1 MWGVREPLSSYRDLN
16 VWRDGIALVKACYLI
31 TRASPKDE
39 LFGLTSQI
47 RRSAVSVPANI
58 AEGYG
63 RGTRKDYV
71 RHLMIAQ
78 GSLKELETH
87 LILAAEVDCAAKA
100 NLDPILERC
109 DQLGRG
115 LGALIRALRAKTD

>member
-1 MWGVREPLSSYRDLN
+1 MNKPLSSYRELG

-31 TRASPKDE
+31 TQRFPKDE

-63 RGTRKDYV
+63 RGSRRDYV

-87 LILAAEVDCAAKA
+87 PIIAAEVDCGPKT
-100 NLDPILERC
+100 DIEPILTRC

-115 LGALIRALRAKTD
+115 LGALIRSLRAKDD

>member
-1 MWGVREPLSSYRDLN
+1 MKQPLASYRELT
-16 VWRDGIALVKACYLI
+16 VWRDGIALVKACYLV
-31 TRASPKDE
+31 TRSFPKDE

-63 RGTRKDYV
+63 RGTRKDYA
-71 RHLMIAQ
+71 RHLLIAQ

-87 LILAAEVDCAAKA
+87 LIISAEVGCAPQAEVDPV
-100 NLDPILERC
+100 LDRC
-109 DQLGRG
+109 DHLGRG
-115 LGALIRALRAKTD
+115 LGALIRSLRALDNAPI

>member
-1 MWGVREPLSSYRDLN
+1 MTAPLTSYRELS

-31 TRASPKDE
+31 TRSFPKDE
-39 LFGLTSQI
+39 MFGLTSQI

-71 RHLMIAQ
+71 RHLLIAQ

-87 LILAAEVDCAAKA
+87 LIIAAEVGCAPQAEA
-100 NLDPILERC
+100 DQVLSLC

-115 LGALIRALRAKTD
+115 LGSLIRALRAKDD

>member
-1 MWGVREPLSSYRDLN
+1 MKEPLSSYRELTI
-16 VWRDGIALVKACYLI
+16 WRDGIALVKSCYLI
-31 TRASPKDE
+31 TRAFPKDE

-47 RRSAVSVPANI
+47 RRSAVSVPANV

-71 RHLMIAQ
+71 RHLMISQ

-87 LILAAEVDCAAKA
+87 LIIAAEVDCAPKS
-100 NLDPILERC
+100 DIEPILTRC

-115 LGALIRALRAKTD
+115 LGALIRSLRAKDA

>member
-1 MWGVREPLSSYRDLN
+1 MKEPLSSYRELT
-16 VWRDGIALVKACYLI
+16 VWRESVALVKACYLV
-31 TRASPKDE
+31 TRSFPKDE

-63 RGTRKDYV
+63 RGTRKDNV

-87 LILAAEVDCAAKA
+87 LIIAAEVDCASKA
-100 NLDPILERC
+100 DIDPVLDRC
-109 DQLGRG
+109 DQVGRG
-115 LGALIRALRAKTD
+115 LGALIRALRPKTD

>member
-1 MWGVREPLSSYRDLN
+1 MKEPLSSYRELTI
-16 VWRDGIALVKACYLI
+16 WRDGIALVKSCYLI
-31 TRASPKDE
+31 TRAFPKDE
-39 LFGLTSQI
+39 QFGLTSQI
-47 RRSAVSVPANI
+47 RRSAVSVPADV

-71 RHLMIAQ
+71 RHLMISQ

-87 LILAAEVDCAAKA
+87 LIIAAEVDCAPKSDIEPV
-100 NLDPILERC
+100 LRRC

-115 LGALIRALRAKTD
+115 PGALIRSLRAKDA

>member
-1 MWGVREPLSSYRDLN
+1 MSGSLSSYRGLT
-16 VWRDGIALVKACYLI
+16 VWREGVALVKACYIL
-31 TRASPKDE
+31 TRAFPRDE
-39 LFGLTSQI
+39 QFGLTSQI
-47 RRSAVSVPANI
+47 RRSAVSVPANV

-87 LILAAEVDCAAKA
+87 LIIAAEVGCISQAEAAPV
-100 NLDPILERC
+100 LDHC

-115 LGALIRALRAKTD
+115 LGALIRSHRAKDD

>member
-1 MWGVREPLSSYRDLN
+1 LT
-16 VWRDGIALVKACYLI
+16 VWREGIALVKACYVVAQ
-31 TRASPKDE
+31 TFPKDE

-47 RRSAVSVPANI
+47 RRSSASVPANI

-87 LILAAEVDCAAKA
+87 PIIAGEVALAPQASLEPV
-100 NLDPILERC
+100 LERC
-109 DQLGRG
+109 DGLGRG
-115 LGALIRALRAKTD
+115 LGALIRSLRAKDD

>member
-1 MWGVREPLSSYRDLN
+1 VTAPLKSYRELT
-16 VWRDGIALVKACYLI
+16 VWRDGIALVKACYLV
-31 TRASPKDE
+31 TRAFPKDE

-87 LILAAEVDCAAKA
+87 LIIAAEVGHTPRRRSTRFWADVIKWAEAWEPSS
-100 NLDPILERC
+100 DHSV
-109 DQLGRG
+109 
-115 LGALIRALRAKTD
+115 RATP

>member
-1 MWGVREPLSSYRDLN
+1 MRGVKERLSSYRELT
-16 VWRDGIALVKACYLI
+16 VWRDGIALVKACYLV
-31 TRASPKDE
+31 TRTFPKDE
-39 LFGLTSQI
+39 LFALTSQI
-47 RRSAVSVPANI
+47 KRSAASIPANI

-63 RGTRKDYV
+63 RGSRKDYV

-87 LILAAEVDCAAKA
+87 LIVASEVECATRA
-100 NLDPILERC
+100 DIEPILDRC

-115 LGALIRALRAKTD
+115 LGALIRALRAMPG

>member
-1 MWGVREPLSSYRDLN
+1 VTTPLKSYRELT
-16 VWRDGIALVKACYLI
+16 VWRDGVALVKACYLV
-31 TRASPKDE
+31 TQTFPKDE

-63 RGTRKDYV
+63 RGSRKDYV
-71 RHLMIAQ
+71 RCLMIAQ

-87 LILAAEVDCAAKA
+87 LIIAVEVGHCPQTQIAP
-100 NLDPILERC
+100 LLSRC

-115 LGALIRALRAKTD
+115 LGALIRSLRTRDTDT

>member
-1 MWGVREPLSSYRDLN
+1 MAMPLRSYRDLT
-16 VWRDGIALVKACYLI
+16 VWQDGIGLVKACYVI
-31 TRASPKDE
+31 TRSFPKDE

-47 RRSAVSVPANI
+47 RRSAVSIPANI

-87 LILAAEVDCAAKA
+87 LIIASEVDLAPGGEIEPA
-100 NLDPILERC
+100 LRRC
-109 DQLGRG
+109 DPLGRG
-115 LGALIRALRAKTD
+115 LGALIRSLRTKDD

>member
-1 MWGVREPLSSYRDLN
+1 MKEPLSSYRELT
-16 VWRDGIALVKACYLI
+16 VWRDGIALVKACYLV
-31 TRASPKDE
+31 TRTFPKDE
-39 LFGLTSQI
+39 LFALTSQI
-47 RRSAVSVPANI
+47 KRSAVSIPANI

-63 RGTRKDYV
+63 RGSRKDYV

-87 LILAAEVDCAAKA
+87 LIIASEVDCATTA
-100 NLDPILERC
+100 DIQPILHRC

-115 LGALIRALRAKTD
+115 LGALIRALRAKPD

>member
-1 MWGVREPLSSYRDLN
+1 M
-16 VWRDGIALVKACYLI
+16 KACYLV
-31 TRASPKDE
+31 TRKFPRDE

-87 LILAAEVDCAAKA
+87 LIIAAEVDCAARPEIEPV
-100 NLDPILERC
+100 LDRC
-109 DQLGRG
+109 DQVGRA
-115 LGALIRALRAKTD
+115 LGALIRALRAKTV

>member
-1 MWGVREPLSSYRDLN
+1 MKEPLSSYRELA

-31 TRASPKDE
+31 TRRFPKDE

-63 RGTRKDYV
+63 RGSRKDYV

-87 LILAAEVDCAAKA
+87 LIIAAEVDCAPKIDIEPA
-100 NLDPILERC
+100 LIRC

-115 LGALIRALRAKTD
+115 LGALIRALRAKDD

>member
-1 MWGVREPLSSYRDLN
+1 MTAPLKSYRELT
-16 VWRDGIALVKACYLI
+16 VWRDGIALVKACYLV
-31 TRASPKDE
+31 TQSFPKDE

-47 RRSAVSVPANI
+47 RRSAVSVPANV

-63 RGTRKDYV
+63 RGTRKDYL

-87 LILAAEVDCAAKA
+87 LIIAAEVGHTPQAGVDQV
-100 NLDPILERC
+100 LGQC
-109 DQLGRG
+109 DQLGRA
-115 LGALIRALRAKTD
+115 LGALIRSLRARDAAEA

>member
-1 MWGVREPLSSYRDLN
+1 MKEPLSSYRELN

-31 TRASPKDE
+31 TRSFPKDE

-63 RGTRKDYV
+63 RGSRKDYV

-87 LILAAEVDCAAKA
+87 LIIAAEVDCAPQAEVEP
-100 NLDPILERC
+100 LLVRC
-109 DQLGRG
+109 DNLGRG
-115 LGALIRALRAKTD
+115 LGALIRSLRAKID